1 MISWLGRWGQ
11 TCVLEYSNVAEHLIL
26 KLRPLKVHSKDHSV
40 SDFLPP
46 KVWIFYTQLCSVQRT
61 RGFHVCTYILGE
73 MQRGFWIA
81 SWDGCTSW
89 TVQSLSWLV
98 TIKGLLLVTCR
109 LLLSLVD
116 PEKFMCG
123 KRWKNNSL
131 ERSSSIVR
139 GEKSWALAVVK
150 GDIAS
155 ATGPA
160 CLVKLVHWTCPNLLS
175 RGKVVPKG
183 SPLTTAPQLAIT
195 VRFRVLVEESLAG
208 QGLGRA
214 HHSSSIGPR
223 KLSQTWI

>member
-98 TIKGLLLVTCR
+98 TIKGLLLVGYCYPW
-109 LLLSLVD
+109 LIQKSSCV
-116 PEKFMCG
+116 EK
-123 KRWKNNSL
+123 
-131 ERSSSIVR
+131 
-139 GEKSWALAVVK
+139 GEKITHLKEAAAWWEVRRAEPWQWSKETLPVPLDLLAWSSW
-150 GDIAS
+150 S
-155 ATGPA
+155 TGPA
-160 CLVKLVHWTCPNLLS
+160 QTSCP
-175 RGKVVPKG
+175 GKKWF
-183 SPLTTAPQLAIT
+183 QK
-195 VRFRVLVEESLAG
+195 
-208 QGLGRA
+208 A
-214 HHSSSIGPR
+214 HP
-223 KLSQTWI
+223 